1 MFTRIELISVTAA
14 FSKPLVLSQLLQYM
28 EGDEKDASE
37 GFTWAGIMIGVALLE
52 GIVSVHLDYQLQ
64 RLKLSLRSVLIS
76 SVYEKCTLTA
86 RHNFGEK
93 SLGEILTLMSTDCDR
108 LAGSVTNLHQL
119 WSVPLQCICVLGG
132 IQNFRNIKILGK
144 IMSRFPEIDLRSM
157 KALLNVFDVKS

>member
-1 MFTRIELISVTAA
+1 MPFSDFVDINEDIRQSCVKNLSHSV
-14 FSKPLVLSQLLQYM
+14 
-28 EGDEKDASE
+28 
-37 GFTWAGIMIGVALLE
+37 
-52 GIVSVHLDYQLQ
+52 VHLDYQLQ

-132 IQNFRNIKILGK
+132 I
-144 IMSRFPEIDLRSM
+144 
-157 KALLNVFDVKS
+157 